1 MDNSSTLIV
10 GQWENNLTEFALE
23 TYEDVVKDV
32 ETLSGVTGIPVGT
45 RIGMIMEMAAL
56 LEQYDSALQDLLSG
70 E

>member
-10 GQWENNLTEFALE
+10 GKWENNLTEFALG
-23 TYEDVVKDV
+23 TYEDVVEDV
-32 ETLSGVTGIPVGT
+32 ETLSEVMDIPVGT
-45 RIGMIMEMAAL
+45 RVGLIMEMAAL